1 MNVNNTYLLKKA
13 FHTYHVNGPDALHWL
28 DIMVDI
34 EDMVPFMFSNYAHS
48 YLNII
53 ELYEC
58 WINMPIFMLVKF
70 MFGIFWQN

>member
-1 MNVNNTYLLKKA
+1 MNVNNTYPLKKA
-13 FHTYHVNGPDALHWL
+13 FHTYHVNGLDALYWL

-34 EDMVPFMFSNYAHS
+34 EDIVPFMFSNYACS
-48 YLNII
+48 YLKNI

-58 WINMPIFMLVKF
+58 WINIPISMLVKF